1 MSKKCNIRS
10 FRYSDEV
17 AAILV
22 KFGSPESSLNDKFEQ
37 LVLDCYWKLPELEKQ
52 IKARQKMLDELRK
65 ECADVQRKIF
75 DQRALGWELD
85 GMMSAIRQ
93 CKMRLSDINGKLEKD
108 LERERENEMY

>member
-52 IKARQKMLDELRK
+52 IRARQKVLEGLQK
-65 ECADVQRKIF
+65 ECAEVQRKIY
-75 DQRALGWELD
+75 DQRALGRELD

-93 CKMRLSDINGKLEKD
+93 CKIRLSDVNDKLEKV
-108 LERERENEMY
+108 